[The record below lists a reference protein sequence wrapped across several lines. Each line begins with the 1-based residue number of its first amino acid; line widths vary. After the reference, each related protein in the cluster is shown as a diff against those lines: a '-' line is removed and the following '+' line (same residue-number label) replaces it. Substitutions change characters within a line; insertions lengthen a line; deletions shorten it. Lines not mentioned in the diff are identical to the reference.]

1 MFNLESFDMPEVADT
16 GPSEAYHDGYA
27 AGFAAATE
35 AADRAEDRLRND
47 LVQAVSDMTFTYR
60 EAQQDVMQSLAGL
73 IEMLV
78 ETVLPACV
86 SLGSARQIAD
96 VVMARYTANR
106 DDMILVHV
114 NPLQERPVA
123 QATAD
128 IAARVKIVG
137 DATLSPHAAWIGQG
151 GADAYVDLDGCLAD
165 VTEILSSL
173 FHESQRNSANG

>member
-1 MFNLESFDMPEVADT
+1 MGGMFNLEAFDSPEVADT

-47 LVQAVSDMTFTYR
+47 PVQAVSHMPFTYR
-60 EAQQDVMQSLAGL
+60 EAQPDVLQILAGL
-73 IEMLV
+73 
-78 ETVLPACV
+78 

-96 VVMARYTANR
+96 VVMARYKANR

-128 IAARVKIVG
+128 IAARVKIIS
-137 DATLSPHAAWIGQG
+137 DATLSPHAAWIGQA

-165 VTEILSSL
+165 ITEILSSL